1 MVRRMNMRMMVA
13 ALAVMVT
20 SQWASAQGLVEYAL
34 IWPGPTMARI
44 DARNNPADP
53 HNGLGR
59 VNTEFQMSA
68 SEITVAEYTEF
79 LNSVARCD
87 NYGLYH
93 DRMAWGM
100 WPDRMTGSGISRHG
114 QDEAY
119 TYTVDDGCDDLPMT
133 NVSWANAAR
142 YCNWLHN
149 GKPTDG
155 HQTLWTTE
163 DGSYSLIG
171 KTGSDCVGIERN
183 PGATWVLPS
192 HDEWYKAA
200 YYNKATQTY
209 NLFATGSDSHPGMDM
224 SDADGNNANYR
235 GIAGD
240 AYDYLM
246 TVDSFPN
253 SGSPF
258 GTLNQNGNVSEM
270 TEDQLELGSNCSDW
284 EIRTK
289 NFTPDDCDVWN
300 GAGGGSMGFRVALL
314 GEYHKSVTTGSD
326 VMIGG
331 NGGAGDV
338 EPGGCDIVFDEVT
351 GGGDL
356 IVNYSDAG
364 LGDSI
369 EMDGQAYRHGGTW
382 NVVFRGE
389 KAGGATM
396 TVQYDESADL
406 EELGLIVKHQRTDG
420 TWEELPVQS
429 WDQAGNRVTF
439 RTDSF
444 SPFVL
449 VSPVPEPT
457 SLILLAG
464 GAMGLL
470 RRGRRG

>member
-1 MVRRMNMRMMVA
+1 
-13 ALAVMVT
+13 
-20 SQWASAQGLVEYAL
+20 
-34 IWPGPTMARI
+34 
-44 DARNNPADP
+44 
-53 HNGLGR
+53 
-59 VNTEFQMSA
+59 
-68 SEITVAEYTEF
+68 
-79 LNSVARCD
+79 
-87 NYGLYH
+87 
-93 DRMAWGM
+93 
-100 WPDRMTGSGISRHG
+100 
-114 QDEAY
+114 
-119 TYTVDDGCDDLPMT
+119 
-133 NVSWANAAR
+133 
-142 YCNWLHN
+142 
-149 GKPTDG
+149 
-155 HQTLWTTE
+155 
-163 DGSYSLIG
+163 
-171 KTGSDCVGIERN
+171 
-183 PGATWVLPS
+183 
-192 HDEWYKAA
+192 
-200 YYNKATQTY
+200 
-209 NLFATGSDSHPGMDM
+209 
-224 SDADGNNANYR
+224 
-235 GIAGD
+235 
-240 AYDYLM
+240 
-246 TVDSFPN
+246 
-253 SGSPF
+253 
-258 GTLNQNGNVSEM
+258 M